1 MKDWGEEFAG
11 KFVES
16 VQRSRINNERKAQKQ
31 REVAALQGELWK
43 QLRDSASTAVEQ
55 INRMAGSQTLLFL
68 DSEINRDLMSVRME
82 CACHTRRW

>member
-1 MKDWGEEFAG
+1 MKNWGEEFAG

-31 REVAALQGELWK
+31 REAAAKQGELWK
-43 QLRDSASTAVEQ
+43 QLRDSASTSVEQ

-82 CACHTRRW
+82 